1 VANISSIMGS
11 IAENGQGGSVAYRS
25 SKTALNMVNKCL
37 ALANPRIVFLA
48 MHPGW
53 VHTDMG
59 GASAPVKPE
68 ASAAGLL
75 AQIARADATR
85 SGTFVR
91 FDGAQAAW

>member
-1 VANISSIMGS
+1 
-11 IAENGQGGSVAYRS
+11 
-25 SKTALNMVNKCL
+25 
-37 ALANPRIVFLA
+37 

-75 AQIARADATR
+75 AQIAGADATR